1 VLSYSTSES
10 LETKRIGPHQTH
22 QGAVFKEVSIGRA
35 INSDDRFANQ
45 PPSLASGSE
54 PYLLARGSWMV

>member
-1 VLSYSTSES
+1 VLSYSASRS

-22 QGAVFKEVSIGRA
+22 EGAIFKEVSIGRA
-35 INSDDRFANQ
+35 NHSHDRFANQ
-45 PPSLASGSE
+45 SLSRVPGSE